1 MSTLQQHHSRTRP
14 RLSAFLALFY
24 IFIIFRSSE
33 TLCYIAFVAFF
44 FLIWLHDD
52 GESRLAK
59 QREENRTVL
68 VRESLEFRR
77 IVVGQDE
84 QQQQQQEQ
92 ISNFKARGNSE
103 IDSLIIPPDLESANR
118 SSFVPTV
125 EPAQIGN
132 QECCTICLEPYAVGD
147 GVARLKNTVS
157 SGSSCRRQCHHWFH
171 EVCILKW
178 LQHHNQCPL
187 CRVDMICDDR
197 HDKIETRQTRYGTY
211 SQPSNVTIV

>member
-1 MSTLQQHHSRTRP
+1 MSTLQHHSRTRP

-59 QREENRTVL
+59 QREENRRVL

-84 QQQQQQEQ
+84 EQEQEQEQ
-92 ISNFKARGNSE
+92 IAEFKARGNSE
-103 IDSLIIPPDLESANR
+103 IDSLIPPDLEGVSR
-118 SSFVPTV
+118 SSFVLTV
-125 EPAQIGN
+125 EPAQIESH
-132 QECCTICLEPYAVGD
+132 ECCTICLEPYAVGD
-147 GVARLKNTVS
+147 SVARLKNTVS
-157 SGSSCRRQCHHWFH
+157 SGSCSRRQCHHWFH

-187 CRVDMICDDR
+187 CRVDMICDD
-197 HDKIETRQTRYGTY
+197 HHNKIETRHTRYGTY